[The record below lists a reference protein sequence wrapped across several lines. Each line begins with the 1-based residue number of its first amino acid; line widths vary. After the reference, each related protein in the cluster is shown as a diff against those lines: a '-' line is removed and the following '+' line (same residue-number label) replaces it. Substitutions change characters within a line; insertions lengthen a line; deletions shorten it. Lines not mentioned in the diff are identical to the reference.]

1 MPSSLKREDE
11 IDKAYDFSPAARSLK
26 EKEQLSNG
34 EPTKSESNS
43 SAIANADNPT
53 DIARAA
59 EQNPSANYLNNVTKP
74 TKPGGGSTKAKVSDF
89 LKKKGPLGV
98 LAGAVGIGGFF
109 SFGPVGL
116 MHAVQIVKDKVDTMS
131 SVQEPRSHGLLLSRI
146 FGGTDTAS
154 AGKCSQGI
162 KMFCRYSSL
171 GEDQMKRLKDAG
183 YKVVD
188 GNGEELKL
196 DKNGR
201 YSGGKSI
208 ITPELKDGQPIKVDA
223 KQFRT
228 KLASDSTFRE
238 IMRGVY
244 PSRAAVW
251 RDKIASTFFKDKRLI
266 RDPKWTTTNEDDDPK
281 TRVKEVSKNLA
292 EAETGGEDLT
302 QGQNGGDFSDAVE
315 EEKQTLKTDLENG
328 HPASTPSDM
337 GEIMNHAPYEK
348 KLGSKVWEGINGA
361 LNPAAI
367 VTEMCQGHQYAKII
381 VDIAKFAGIAVA
393 MRWATQIISSGEMAM
408 AGDAATSDV
417 SIPMEILQKPDAN
430 GDNFGDST
438 AYSWSAYDKPTNTPI
453 QTGITGGAILSALT
467 AYLLFTNKISV
478 TMPGGGAK
486 VGFNEMCN
494 IATTGAFQ
502 FMTALLSLIIQV
514 ILAITTVG
522 TGNVAVEG
530 AMAAARGSAKVLINK
545 IIEQVVKRITEKLAK
560 DAIKST
566 LKDAGKQ
573 LVKFAAS
580 LVGSFLIG
588 YIIERYLV
596 PYIAHLATG
605 TVITG
610 EENGVAAFDTVAM
623 GAGAAA
629 GGIALS
635 RALTPLSRKS
645 YLAFAGYNE
654 SYIAQYSADQNAA
667 AGTFDFNNPYS
678 TGSVVASS
686 LSNFFSK
693 FNIIKYPQLI
703 GHLPTSLFSWS
714 GGVQLD
720 TAMADIS
727 DREKLMDECDDPD
740 VKEKG
745 LATDPYCN
753 VIYGFNDINMLENTS
768 PESVATFMKDN
779 NYVDND
785 GNPVAGSAFDAF
797 RKTCIDGANEK
808 AISTVVPDEKRLP
821 AECYDE
827 QKNATTIVKM
837 FRLYLI
843 DQSVADGMETGIK
856 PLVADTAAT
865 TTTTTTSVGPGTGS
879 FTDNG
884 QVVGFDNVYYNAM
897 ASEQAVG
904 DALEGAGQCARVTS
918 YIWHGTATRYGY
930 PCAIDLWNQNPDKQH
945 ADRNP
950 PKGAILLYTKSSCG
964 HVVIYLGNNK
974 VLNDGHVRDASFI
987 ENNWGQTYKGWVD
1000 PNTLGWTSVKTTN
1013 ITSLLSDFRRDT

>member
-11 IDKAYDFSPAARSLK
+11 IDNAYDFSPAARSLK
-26 EKEQLSNG
+26 EKELSDSG
-34 EPTKSESNS
+34 LGGAESDS

-59 EQNPSANYLNNVTKP
+59 EQNPSADYLNNVTKP
-74 TKPGGGSTKAKVSDF
+74 TNPGGGSTKAKVSDF

-146 FGGTDTAS
+146 FGGTDTAT